1 MSSMDYA
8 TEKKLRPLYEALDE
22 GQNKLALQHCT
33 KLLKKSPDWPLA
45 KALKAL
51 VLVRTGKDDESFEI
65 CEQVK
70 KTIPTDDATLQALTM
85 SLKELGKHSVIVE
98 LYENAANQQPKNEE
112 FGNHWF
118 MAMVRSNDFK
128 GQQAAAVKLHRT
140 FKQNKYLFW
149 AIMSLALQGSSG
161 NQLSYVLAERMMAKA
176 MEEKLLE
183 EVEHMR
189 LYLLILMDQ
198 KKNEQALNLLLDTP
212 LGQKSLRDP
221 EVRQI
226 KSELLRENKRWDMAL
241 AMSQELLETEN
252 ADDWFHWLAYFEAM
266 DALIEQDGVI
276 ANAEKLVTDS
286 QKAVLES
293 KVLKRG
299 PFLAELELDSRLYK
313 IAKRDEKVLLEH
325 IVSYFTRFGSKN
337 CAFEDLQS
345 YVSILNIE
353 KAQALI
359 ESFKQTIHPAIE
371 KSAKI
376 KNVHKN
382 VNIRKLER
390 FLGLYATFDKKK
402 ALDTIS
408 ELWNEYQETLPLGE
422 GLETTEMQYGDEF
435 VILASHIL
443 LDLYHQEHQASFLI
457 QAICLLETA
466 LVKSIHNFQIKL
478 VLIRMYAMIG
488 VYTRPFEIYRTMDI
502 KQIQLDTM
510 LHYFTDRFASLGCV
524 DQLEALLYDGLS
536 IYKSNE
542 VETPEMLVKAYQYG
556 TFSKIQEFIEFRRH
570 LDTSLQHAIS
580 RAEILRLR
588 YTHSSFQTKYAV
600 QFFQEQ
606 NVSEIAYNDAFI
618 AARSDNRDFKVFL
631 NCNAQDKPTAEQ
643 ACKPFASTNTT
654 WLQTISYIL
663 NILSVASET
672 KESARDL
679 STLVDDL
686 KVLLERKDIK
696 SQITEPEYWLA
707 RYVNNLANALVLV
720 KSSSDAKPFLRSA
733 TDILDNQVSKVDAFA
748 EETLSWNTF
757 HQLSTCL
764 EAFNSGSILIE
775 LMNRSLGL
783 NSKDA
788 KKKAAEKAKTDP
800 LMASF
805 VDLQVSVKKSL
816 QQIQT
821 IARNGKE
828 LFRVQL
834 QKKICKEILD
844 SEDTLPCLKA
854 RDMQSSLQNHV
865 KAMINSWNLSCS
877 QLSEEIDRRVQKL

>member
-51 VLVRTGKDDESFEI
+51 VLVRTGKDDEAFEL

-70 KTIPTDDATLQALTM
+70 KVIPTDEATLQAVTM
-85 SLKELGKHSVIVE
+85 ALKELGRHSVIVE

-118 MAMVRSNDFK
+118 MAMVRSSDFK
-128 GQQAAAVKLHRT
+128 GQQAAAVKLHRV

-149 AIMSLALQGSSG
+149 AIMSLALQGSNG

-176 MEEKLLE
+176 MEENRLE

-198 KKNEQALNLLLDTP
+198 KKNEQALGLLLDTP

-226 KSELLRENKRWDMAL
+226 KSELLRENKRWDLVL
-241 AMSQELLETEN
+241 AMSQEALEKEN

-266 DALIEQDGVI
+266 DALIEQEDVI
-276 ANAEKLVTDS
+276 ANAEKLVADA

-293 KVLKRG
+293 KLLKRG
-299 PFLAELELDSRLYK
+299 PFLAELDLDSRLYK
-313 IAKRDEKVLLEH
+313 IGKRDEEVLLEH
-325 IVSYFTRFGSKN
+325 IVSYFGRFGSKN

-345 YVSILNIE
+345 YVSILSAE
-353 KAQALI
+353 KATALM
-359 ESFKQTIHPAIE
+359 ESLKQTIQPASE
-371 KSAKI
+371 KAGKI

-382 VNIRKLER
+382 VNIRKLEH
-390 FLGLYATFDKKK
+390 FLGFHDVSDKKK
-402 ALDTIS
+402 ALATVD
-408 ELWNEYQETLPLGE
+408 ELWNEYQEALPLGE
-422 GLETTEMQYGDEF
+422 GLEKTEMQYGDEF

-443 LDLYHQEHQASFLI
+443 LDLYHQEQKVSFLM

-478 VLIRMYAMIG
+478 VLVRMYTMMGAFK
-488 VYTRPFEIYRTMDI
+488 RPFEIYRTMEI
-502 KQIQLDTM
+502 KQIQFDTM
-510 LHYFTDRFASLGCV
+510 LFASLGCV
-524 DQLEALLYDGLS
+524 DQLESLLHDGLS

-556 TFSKIQEFIEFRRH
+556 TFSKIQEFIEFRRR

-580 RAEILRLR
+580 RAEIMRLD
-588 YTHSSFQTKYAV
+588 YLHSSFQTKYAV

-606 NVSEIAYNDAFI
+606 DVSEIAYNDTFI
-618 AARSDNRDFKVFL
+618 AARSDNRDFNVFL
-631 NCNAQDKPTAEQ
+631 NCNAHNKPTAEER
-643 ACKPFASTNTT
+643 CKPHASTNAV
-654 WLQTISYIL
+654 WVQVVSYIL
-663 NILSVASET
+663 NILSIASET
-672 KESARDL
+672 KESGRDL
-679 STLVDDL
+679 AVVANDFRA
-686 KVLLERKDIK
+686 LLERDNIK
-696 SQITEPEYWLA
+696 EQITEPEYWLA
-707 RYVNNLANALVLV
+707 RYVADLSHALVLMKASKDAV
-720 KSSSDAKPFLRSA
+720 SSLKSAA
-733 TDILDNQVSKVDAFA
+733 DILDNQVSKVDAFS
-748 EETLSWNTF
+748 EETLCWNTF
-757 HQLSTCL
+757 HQLSNCL
-764 EAFNSGSILIE
+764 EAFNYGVILTE
-775 LMNRSLGL
+775 MMNRSLGL

-788 KKKAAEKAKTDP
+788 KRKAAEKAKTDP

-805 VDLQVSVKKSL
+805 VYLQTSIKKSL
-816 QQIQT
+816 QNIQT

-828 LFRVQL
+828 LFRGQL
-834 QKKICKEILD
+834 QKKICKEISD
-844 SEDTLPCLKA
+844 SQDTLTCLKS
-854 RDMQSSLQNHV
+854 RDMQNALQDHV
-865 KAMINSWNLSCS
+865 KAMISSWSLSAS
-877 QLSEEIDRRVQKL
+877 QLSDEIDRRVQKL

>member
-51 VLVRTGKDDESFEI
+51 VLVRTGKDEEAFEL

-70 KTIPTDDATLQALTM
+70 KVIPTDEATLQAVTM
-85 SLKELGKHSVIVE
+85 ALKELGKHSVIVE

-118 MAMVRSNDFK
+118 MAMVRNNDFK
-128 GQQAAAVKLHRT
+128 GQQAAAVKLHRV

-176 MEEKLLE
+176 MEENRLE

-198 KKNEQALNLLLDTP
+198 KKNEQALGLLLDTP

-226 KSELLRENKRWDMAL
+226 KSELLRENKRWDLVL
-241 AMSQELLETEN
+241 AMSQEALEKEN

-266 DALIEQDGVI
+266 NALMDQEGVI
-276 ANAEKLVTDS
+276 ANAEKLVADS

-293 KVLKRG
+293 KLLKRG
-299 PFLAELELDSRLYK
+299 PFLAELDLDSRLYK
-313 IAKRDEKVLLEH
+313 IGKRGLLEH
-325 IVSYFTRFGSKN
+325 IVSYFSRFGSKN

-345 YVSILNIE
+345 YVSMLNAE
-353 KAQALI
+353 TSHALM
-359 ESFKQTIHPAIE
+359 ESLKQTIEPASE
-371 KSAKI
+371 KAGKI

-382 VNIRKLER
+382 VNIRKLEH
-390 FLGLYATFDKKK
+390 FLGLHDVSDKKK
-402 ALDTIS
+402 ALATVD
-408 ELWNEYQETLPLGE
+408 ELWNEYQEALPLGE
-422 GLETTEMQYGDEF
+422 GLEKTEMQYGDEF

-443 LDLYHQEHQASFLI
+443 LDLYHQEQKASFLM
-457 QAICLLETA
+457 QAVCLLETA
-466 LVKSIHNFQIKL
+466 LIKSIHNFQIKL
-478 VLIRMYAMIG
+478 VLVRMYTMMG
-488 VYTRPFEIYRTMDI
+488 VFKRPFEIYRTMEI
-502 KQIQLDTM
+502 KQIQFDTM

-524 DQLEALLYDGLS
+524 DQLESLLHDGLS

-556 TFSKIQEFIEFRRH
+556 TFSKIQEFIEFRRR

-580 RAEILRLR
+580 RAEIMRLD
-588 YTHSSFQTKYAV
+588 YIHSSFQTKYAV

-606 NVSEIAYNDAFI
+606 DVSDIAYNDAFI
-618 AARSDNRDFKVFL
+618 AARSDNRDFNVFL
-631 NCNAQDKPTAEQ
+631 NCNAQNKPTAEEKS
-643 ACKPFASTNTT
+643 KPCASTNAV
-654 WLQTISYIL
+654 WAQIISYIL
-663 NILSVASET
+663 NILSIACET
-672 KESARDL
+672 KESGRNLA
-679 STLVDDL
+679 TVVDEF
-686 KVLLERKDIK
+686 KALLERETVKEN
-696 SQITEPEYWLA
+696 ITEPEYALA
-707 RYVNNLANALVLV
+707 RYVADLSNALVAIRAS
-720 KSSSDAKPFLRSA
+720 KDAAPSLKSA
-733 TDILDNQVSKVDAFA
+733 TEILDNQVSKVDAFS
-748 EETLSWNTF
+748 EDTLSWSTF

-764 EAFNSGSILIE
+764 EAFNYGTILTE
-775 LMNRSLGL
+775 MMNRALGL

-788 KKKAAEKAKTDP
+788 KRKAAEKAKTDP

-805 VDLQVSVKKSL
+805 VDLQTSIKKSL
-816 QQIQT
+816 QNIQT

-828 LFRVQL
+828 LFRGQL
-834 QKKICKEILD
+834 QKKICKEISD
-844 SEDTLPCLKA
+844 SEDTLACLKS
-854 RDMQSSLQNHV
+854 RDMQNVMQNHV
-865 KAMINSWNLSCS
+865 KAMISSWSLSAS
-877 QLSEEIDRRVQKL
+877 HLSDEIDRRVQKL